1 MCSRKILKTVFCL
14 SKTVITLLFFFVTQS
29 YRLQVI
35 FSSTIK
41 NVFVDKILSSSVTAS
56 QGRNVIINDCF

>member
-41 NVFVDKILSSSVTAS
+41 MSLSIRFSVVLSLLAMAEM
-56 QGRNVIINDCF
+56 